1 MTTKK
6 KAKKEPKKGT
16 ELVVSEKPVAI
27 VEEKDHVGES
37 LILQYL
43 DAFGFS
49 YLTKAE
55 KMQFI
60 GIAKAFQLNPFKREI
75 HCVPYM
81 TTVKNPVTGEWK
93 KEKERKLSIITGYE
107 VYINRAE
114 RSGRLDG
121 WNVKIVDEGTPKCRA
136 VVTIHRKGWGHPM
149 EHEVFLREFQ
159 KETKAWKEMPFFMLK
174 KVAIAQGMRL
184 AFPDAV
190 GGMPYTGDEIMGDII
205 EADAHS
211 EDVGSIPAETPEE
224 LAEKTRAQAEARE
237 KLDGLSSAVKEG
249 FRILGY
255 TDKTMWAFCNKFGWD
270 DRRIMSEINKIVDVR
285 EASKQ
290 EQSK

>member
-1 MTTKK
+1 MKDSPKK
-6 KAKKEPKKGT
+6 KQPKPKTAKPVKDVAVRVEDAPAT
-16 ELVVSEKPVAI
+16 VADNRDAVSEP
-27 VEEKDHVGES
+27 
-37 LILQYL
+37 LLMQYL

-60 GIAKAFQLNPFKREI
+60 GIARAFQLNPFKKEI

-81 TTVKNPVTGEWK
+81 VSVKDPITGEYK

-114 RSGRLDG
+114 RSGRLNG
-121 WNVKIVDEGTPKCRA
+121 WDVRIEDAGTAKCRA
-136 VVTIHRKGWGHPM
+136 VIRIFRKGWEHPL
-149 EHEVFLREFQ
+149 EHDVYLAEF
-159 KETKAWKEMPFFMLK
+159 KRDTKAWKEMPLFMLK

-190 GGMPYTGDEIMGDII
+190 GGMPYTGDEIMGAII
-205 EADAHS
+205 EADAHG
-211 EDVGSIPAETPEE
+211 DDDGAETQEE
-224 LAEKTRAQAEARE
+224 IAEKTRKIAEARK
-237 KLDGLSSAVKEG
+237 KLEGLSDDVKEG

-255 TDKTMWAFCNKFGWD
+255 TDKTQWMFCTKFGWD
-270 DRRIMSEINKIVDVR
+270 DQRILAEINKIVDLL
-285 EASKQ
+285 ETKN
-290 EQSK
+290 EG